1 MITQAAFLERLIERL
16 EKAGIPYM
24 VAGSVG
30 SSLHGRPRATQD
42 IDVVIAPTLEQLN
55 RFVDSLGEA
64 YYISREAARD
74 AFQNRTMFNV
84 IDVEAGW
91 KADLIIRKARPFSL
105 QEFQRRRRVE
115 AMGQSLWVVSP
126 EDVILSKLEWAKG
139 RGSDI
144 QFSDALGVAVV
155 HQDGLDQEYLFKW
168 AKEVGVDEDLRRL
181 LNDAKGIADGDKEGK
196 VGGG

>member
-16 EKAGIPYM
+16 EKAGILYM
-24 VAGSVG
+24 VAGSIG

-42 IDVVIAPTLEQLN
+42 IDVVIAPTQEQLN
-55 RFVDSLGEA
+55 RFVNSLGEA
-64 YYISREAARD
+64 YYVSREAARD
-74 AFQNRTMFNV
+74 AFQHQTMFNV

-105 QEFQRRRRVE
+105 QEFQRRCRVDV
-115 AMGQSLWVVSP
+115 MGQGLWVVSP

-155 HQDGLDQEYLFKW
+155 NQDCLDLEYLGKW
-168 AKEVGVDEDLRRL
+168 AKEIGVEEDLRRL
-181 LNDAKGIADGDKEGK
+181 LNEAKGRADGAKEGN
-196 VGGG
+196 VYGG